1 MPSTHTVDPSTSL
14 TRGDLT
20 TLKTDLQRE
29 MKQQFRADIEEVLM
43 RFDVR
48 SELRKDL
55 RTEMESLFRERDAR
69 RNNLLMRVYLSI
81 MGAYCVAV
89 ITAALV
95 YVALGG

>member
-1 MPSTHTVDPSTSL
+1 MPSTHTVDASTSL

-69 RNNLLMRVYLSI
+69 RNNLLKRVYLSI

-89 ITAALV
+89 ITAAFV
-95 YVALGG
+95 YVALG

>member
-29 MKQQFRADIEEVLM
+29 MKQQFRADMEEVLM
-43 RFDVR
+43 RFDIR

-55 RTEMESLFRERDAR
+55 RTEMESLFRQRAQKRSD
-69 RNNLLMRVYLSI
+69 LLSRVYLSI
-81 MGAYCVAV
+81 MGAVCVAA
-89 ITAALV
+89 ITAVIVQA
-95 YVALGG
+95 ALGG

>member
-29 MKQQFRADIEEVLM
+29 MKQQFRADIEEVLL

-48 SELRKDL
+48 DELRKDL
-55 RTEMESLFRERDAR
+55 RTEMEALFRERAVR
-69 RNNLLMRVYLSI
+69 RSDLLFRVYLSI
-81 MGAYCVAV
+81 MGAVFVAAFTAV
-89 ITAALV
+89 IVRA
-95 YVALGG
+95 ALGG

>member
-20 TLKTDLQRE
+20 ILKTDLQRE
-29 MKQQFRADIEEVLM
+29 MNQQFRADMEEVLM
-43 RFDVR
+43 RFDIR

-69 RNNLLMRVYLSI
+69 RNDLLFRVYLSV
-81 MGAYCVAV
+81 MGAVCVAA
-89 ITAALV
+89 ITAVIVQA
-95 YVALGG
+95 ALG